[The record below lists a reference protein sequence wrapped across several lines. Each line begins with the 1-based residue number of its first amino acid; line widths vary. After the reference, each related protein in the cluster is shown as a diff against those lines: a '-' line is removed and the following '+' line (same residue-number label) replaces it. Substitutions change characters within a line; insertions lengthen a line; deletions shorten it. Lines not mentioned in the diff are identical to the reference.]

1 MNQRTIS
8 KKSFQVIGIEMTTSN
23 EKSMEDIPVLWEKF
37 YTRDIKKNIP
47 NKLDNN
53 ILAIYTNYEGNY
65 TMPYTYLLG
74 CVVSSLSDIPEGM
87 IGKSISSAKYE
98 IFTAKGKMP
107 DKIVEAWQYIWG
119 PEIDAKRSYV
129 TDFEVYGDKYND
141 LENSEVEVYIGVKE

>member
-1 MNQRTIS
+1 
-8 KKSFQVIGIEMTTSN
+8 MTTSN
-23 EKSMEDIPVLWEKF
+23 EKSMEDIPRLWEKF
-37 YTRDIKKNIP
+37 HTMDIKKNIP

-53 ILAIYTNYEGNY
+53 VLAIYTNYEGNF

-107 DKIVEAWQYIWG
+107 DKIVEAWYIWG
-119 PEIDAKRSYV
+119 PDIDAKRSYV

-141 LENSEVEVYIGVKE
+141 LENSEVEIYIGVTE